1 MMKVI
6 LLTDIP
12 KVGNKYDVKEF
23 KEGYAQNVLL
33 SKGLACLATK
43 AELEKLEAKKK
54 QSAKKKEEEMES
66 FMNLIASINNKII
79 TIKVKANEKGHLF
92 KAVGPHDVA
101 QAIKEIANV
110 DVNEKALTM
119 DNIKEIGSYKVF
131 IKKNDKK
138 GECEI
143 KVEGLK

>member
-1 MMKVI
+1 MKVI

-43 AELEKLEAKKK
+43 AELAKLEDRKKK
-54 QSAKKKEEEMES
+54 MEKMKEDEMIS
-66 FMNLIASINNKII
+66 FNNLIASVGNKII
-79 TIKVKANEKGHLF
+79 TIKTKANEKGHLF
-92 KAVGPHDVA
+92 KSIGPHDVVL
-101 QAIKEIANV
+101 AIKEIAMF
-110 DVNEKALTM
+110 DIDEKSIIM
-119 DNIKEIGSYKVF
+119 EHIKTLGRHKIV
-131 IKKNDKK
+131 IKKGDKK

-143 KVEGLK
+143 EIIKN